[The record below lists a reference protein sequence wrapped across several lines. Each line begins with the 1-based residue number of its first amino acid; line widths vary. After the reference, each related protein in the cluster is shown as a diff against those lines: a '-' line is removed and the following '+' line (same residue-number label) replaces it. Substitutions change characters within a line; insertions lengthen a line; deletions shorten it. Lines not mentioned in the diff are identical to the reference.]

1 MYRARFTRFLAFLFF
16 GRLAFN
22 APNAD
27 VDGNFITTSTTSTV
41 FRQSSHTLL
50 RLRWRLLH
58 HQPGLGIEV
67 IDPFIGF
74 HTIDFVP
81 ETLFD

>member
-1 MYRARFTRFLAFLFF
+1 MYRARCTRFLAVLFF
-16 GRLAFN
+16 WRFAFN

-27 VDGNFITTSTTSTV
+27 VDGIFITTSTTSTV
-41 FRQSSHTLL
+41 FPSHPLL
-50 RLRWRLLH
+50 RLRRRLLH